1 MADLSGA
8 PLRSSLIFFGKH
20 LLNRRFILS
29 DGFFVDRQNLFR
41 ATVDKIV
48 WFFELTAE
56 PAISDELRLN
66 LQSRVVWRN
75 HRSNKNKKAT
85 KHGPCR

>member
-8 PLRSSLIFFGKH
+8 PLRSSLIFFSKH

-29 DGFFVDRQNLFR
+29 GGLFVDRQNLFR
-41 ATVDKIV
+41 ATADKIV
-48 WFFELTAE
+48 WFFELTAFQTSHDSICN
-56 PAISDELRLN
+56 PELFGGTTAAT
-66 LQSRVVWRN
+66 
-75 HRSNKNKKAT
+75 KTKKAT